1 MRMRFIGQDTNGHTT
16 ISYLGCTF
24 EGHEAR
30 EVSAEV
36 HAYLANNPEFETIH
50 PLDHDGDG
58 KKGGSLPDVPR
69 KRGRPRKVEQ

>member
-1 MRMRFIGQDTNGHTT
+1 MRMRFIGDYTNGRES

-36 HAYLANNPEFETIH
+36 ATLLQGHPEFEVIH

-58 KKGGSLPDVPR
+58 RKGGRRR
-69 KRGRPRKVEQ
+69 KAR